1 MWCWLFRV
9 SYARCVGWDFT
20 FRDCHQECQGEGY
33 RIWLE
38 GTSWL
43 LLLLDLH
50 SERIGWQTWKAWMA
64 TAGNQYWRRKNEGL
78 GWSFKIEVMISDD
91 LLLEGLVKFKE
102 RLFVDGALEV
112 SAGAQLKQPSSPVSF
127 QKIRRNR
134 CLLDGFSSVG
144 RPGMGGLPCCVV
156 GFVGVCSLFILYR
169 NQEWYPSMSIAV
181 DVGPLGIF
189 CRASQ
194 AWAKRAVYGRNPT
207 NRSLPKDI
215 A

>member
-1 MWCWLFRV
+1 
-9 SYARCVGWDFT
+9 
-20 FRDCHQECQGEGY
+20 
-33 RIWLE
+33 
-38 GTSWL
+38 
-43 LLLLDLH
+43 
-50 SERIGWQTWKAWMA
+50 
-64 TAGNQYWRRKNEGL
+64 
-78 GWSFKIEVMISDD
+78 MISDD

-194 AWAKRAVYGRNPT
+194 A
-207 NRSLPKDI
+207 
-215 A
+215 